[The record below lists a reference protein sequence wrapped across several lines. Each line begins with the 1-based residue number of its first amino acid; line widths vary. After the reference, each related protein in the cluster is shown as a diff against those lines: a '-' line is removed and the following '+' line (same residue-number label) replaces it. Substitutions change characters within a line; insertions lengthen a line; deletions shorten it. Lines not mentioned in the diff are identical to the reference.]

1 MAAGVAEAKILQ
13 MSGRPAMWVIVSP
26 GFCTVRNYDSLTSND
41 RQIRSNCCGHAA
53 TQRKSQALGSCNF
66 GFAGFGNRGMSSRM
80 IKYDAEP
87 SGLCHVLLRFCKV
100 PSLARRVEE
109 LQA

>member
-26 GFCTVRNYDSLTSND
+26 GFCTVKNYDNLTSND
-41 RQIRSNCCGHAA
+41 RQIRSNCGYAA

-66 GFAGFGNRGMSSRM
+66 GLSGFGVTG
-80 IKYDAEP
+80 
-87 SGLCHVLLRFCKV
+87 GCHV
-100 PSLARRVEE
+100 
-109 LQA
+109 